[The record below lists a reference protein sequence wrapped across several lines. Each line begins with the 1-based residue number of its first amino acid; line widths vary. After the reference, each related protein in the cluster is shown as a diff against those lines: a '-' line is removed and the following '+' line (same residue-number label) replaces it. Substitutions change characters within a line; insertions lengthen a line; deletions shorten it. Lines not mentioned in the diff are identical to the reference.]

1 MHNQIYGRLAGGLIL
16 VGTAAF
22 ACSSDL
28 QSGPPGGPTGGTG
41 GSSSGTGGTK
51 AAGTGGTAPSTGG
64 TVAKATGGVAS
75 GGMSTG
81 GTTSKGGSAT
91 GGSMTGSGGMGK
103 GGGSFGTG
111 GASGSGGASGKGGSA
126 GASGSSGSGGGPSG
140 GSGGGSATGKSA
152 GCGSASA
159 PKSGTYMISVGGE
172 NRSYILKL
180 PDNYD
185 ANTAYRLILAF
196 HWLSGTAQ
204 NVASENYYGL
214 WSMSAG
220 STIFVAPQGKDNQW
234 GDAGGSKST
243 GGEDINF
250 AKALLTDLKSKL
262 CIDNGRVFAQGFS
275 MGGSMSYAVACA
287 MGSEIR
293 AVAVHSGG
301 PMSGCV
307 QHDKPVAY
315 FMTHGTSDDV
325 CRYPGFGVPQIN
337 DFADINGCM
346 AREMPTPNG
355 NTQSCVDFEGCMP
368 GYPTRACIFN
378 GEHVWNAG
386 PWVATESWK
395 FFSQF

>member
-22 ACSSDL
+22 SCSSDPD
-28 QSGPPGGPTGGTG
+28 SNPPGTGPTGGTG
-41 GSSSGTGGTK
+41 GSSTGTGGAKTTGTGGTLTP
-51 AAGTGGTAPSTGG
+51 TGGTAPVTGG
-64 TVAKATGGVAS
+64 TAGKATGGVAS
-75 GGMSTG
+75 GGMSG
-81 GTTSKGGSAT
+81 GGSTSKGGSAT

-111 GASGSGGASGKGGSA
+111 GAGGSGGGSSKGGSS
-126 GASGSSGSGGGPSG
+126 GASGSSGSGGGT
-140 GSGGGSATGKSA
+140 ATGKSA
-152 GCGSASA
+152 GCGSTTA
-159 PKSGTYMISVGGE
+159 PKSGNYMISVGGE

-180 PDNYD
+180 PDNYN
-185 ANTAYRLILAF
+185 ASNPYRLMVAF

-214 WSMSAG
+214 WSLSEG

-234 GDAGGSKST
+234 GDAGGSKSA

-250 AKALLTDLKSKL
+250 TKALVTDLKSKL
-262 CIDNGRVFAQGFS
+262 CIDNSRVFAQGFS
-275 MGGSMSYAVACA
+275 MGGSMSYAAACA
-287 MGSEIR
+287 MGDVFR
-293 AVAVHSGG
+293 AIAVHSGG

-337 DFADINGCM
+337 DFAKVNGCT
-346 AREMPTPNG
+346 ARDMPTPNG
-355 NTQSCVDFEGCMP
+355 NTQSCVDFEGCMA

-386 PWVATESWK
+386 PWVSTESWK